1 MKQAL
6 YEAVLEDAFKHKVL
20 VRQAEASG
28 DDELAEF
35 FRQMRDENRRCTE
48 RTEQLLAQRLPE

>member
-6 YEAVLEDAFKHKVL
+6 YEGVLEDAFKYETL
-20 VRQAEASG
+20 AWQAEASG

-48 RTEQLLAQRLPE
+48 RTEQLLVQRLPE